1 MTTEIDNTDSIQVKV
16 GNTFRVETKVQ
27 LPPKHWKKRGGNTI
41 ITVARRSIVATLP
54 DKSGH
59 VSLIQDDLAPVP
71 LGRRGKFLIA
81 PMFNSV
87 GVEVKECEVVVDEL
101 TPLLDFENGDCKAD
115 DVTSND
121 DMSTLVQKYKDYG
134 DQLLR
139 INDYTCAIS

>member
-1 MTTEIDNTDSIQVKV
+1 MTSEIDNTDSNIQV
-16 GNTFRVETKVQ
+16 GNTFRVKTTVR
-27 LPPKHWKKRGGNTI
+27 LPPKQWKKRGGETI
-41 ITVARRSIVATLP
+41 ITVARRSIVATRP

-87 GVEVKECEVVVDEL
+87 GVEVKECEVVVDDL
-101 TPLLDFENGDCKAD
+101 IPLLDFESGDHKAD
-115 DVTSND
+115 DATNND
-121 DMSTLVQKYKDYG
+121 DIAAFVQRYKDYG

>member
-1 MTTEIDNTDSIQVKV
+1 MTSEIDNTDSTIQV
-16 GNTFRVETKVQ
+16 GNTFRVKTTVR
-27 LPPKHWKKRGGNTI
+27 LPPKQWKKRGGETI
-41 ITVARRSIVATLP
+41 ITVARRSIVATRP

-81 PMFNSV
+81 PMFHSV
-87 GVEVKECEVVVDEL
+87 GVEVKECEVVVDDL
-101 TPLLDFENGDCKAD
+101 IPLLDFESDGKAD
-115 DVTSND
+115 DATNTED
-121 DMSTLVQKYKDYG
+121 ISTLVQRYKDYG